1 MTFPPNSPLPR
12 AYVFD
17 LDGVLFRGDEV
28 IPDAPP
34 ALARLRARR
43 PAPFIFF
50 LTNNSWQPRGD
61 YAAKLTRMGMPASEN
76 EVVTSASA
84 TAAYLRGLGAAAGR
98 TALVVGG
105 SGIRDELERAGLSVV
120 LPDADTPPEDTRA
133 DYVVAGVDR
142 QFTYDTL
149 WRAQQAILHGAVFVA
164 TNRDNTF
171 PLENGRIQPGGGAII
186 AAIEACTDTV
196 PVIVGK
202 PETHGLDAI
211 LRTCGVFPH
220 DAVMI
225 GDRLDTDVLCGNR
238 LGVPTVLVL
247 SGVTS
252 LSAAEQAS
260 DEMRPGRIIHT
271 LAEL

>member
-1 MTFPPNSPLPR
+1 MIFPPNPTLPR

-28 IPDAPP
+28 IPAAPP
-34 ALARLRARR
+34 ALARLRARD

-50 LTNNSWQPRGD
+50 LTNNSWQPRSD
-61 YAAKLTRMGMPASEN
+61 YAAKLTRMGMPASEH
-76 EVVTSASA
+76 EIVTSSSA
-84 TAAYLRGLGAAAGR
+84 TAAYLRAQGAAGR

-105 SGIRDELERAGLSVV
+105 SGIRDELERAGLIVV
-120 LPDADTPPEDTRA
+120 PPDADVSPDETRA

-149 WRAQQAILHGAVFVA
+149 WRAQQAILHGAHFVA

-171 PLENGRIQPGGGAII
+171 PLENGRVQPGGGAII
-186 AAIEACTDTV
+186 AAIEACTDTT

-202 PETHGLDAI
+202 PETHGLNAI
-211 LRTCGVFPH
+211 LQTCGVAPRE
-220 DAVMI
+220 AVMI

-260 DEMRPGRIIHT
+260 AEMRPGRIINT